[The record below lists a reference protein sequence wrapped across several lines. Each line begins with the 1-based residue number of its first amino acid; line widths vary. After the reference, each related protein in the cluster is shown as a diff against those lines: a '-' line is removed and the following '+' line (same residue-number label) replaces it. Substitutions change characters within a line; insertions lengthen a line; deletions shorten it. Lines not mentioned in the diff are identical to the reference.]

1 IAGRARAGRWAG
13 KARRRKAKS
22 RISPTIDDH
31 RSRAADLEK
40 QLNQRTQEL
49 ADAQQHLAEALEQE
63 TATSEV
69 LRVISSSPGELKP
82 VFDAMLANATRIS
95 GAKFGT
101 MFLAEG
107 DGFRSV
113 AMLGLPPAHLEE
125 RQREPVIH
133 PVPAD
138 PLSRLAR
145 TKQIMHIADLRE
157 EEAYIQGY
165 PPLRAVV
172 DAGGGRTL
180 LVVPMLKEQSLV
192 GAIAIYSQEVRPFTD
207 KQIELVQNF
216 AAQAVI
222 AIENTRLLNELR
234 ESLEN
239 QTASADILRTIAS
252 SPAQAEQALDVIAET
267 TARRFGA
274 SNVNIRLLDGN
285 VLRYVGS
292 TGHMAAHMR
301 ALFPEGLL
309 DPNVSSGKA
318 ILERRQ
324 IYLRAD
330 TPDPSGLRIPPSAT
344 SILASV
350 ATPLIRE
357 GQAIGALMIMRS
369 DPRPF
374 TEADL
379 AQLSNFAAQAVIAIE
394 NTRLLNELRQRT
406 DDLSES
412 LEQQTATSEVLRVIS
427 SSPGELEPVFETILK
442 SATEIC
448 EAKFATLFRYNG
460 ETFLPAAHI
469 GTPSALI
476 EAHRERGAFKP
487 PPGGTLRKVWETKAA
502 VQTEDDALAPE
513 PGHHV
518 RFGGARSSVGV
529 PMLKDDELIGVIVIY
544 RQEVRPFTDKQIA
557 LVTNFA
563 AQAVIA
569 IENTRLLNELRQR
582 TDDLSEAL
590 DQQTVTA
597 NVLKIISRSA
607 FDLQRVLETLLENAA
622 QICGA
627 EHGQIF
633 RYDGE
638 CCRVAAGYKVPPE
651 YLEAWQSTPIRAGRG
666 TATGRSLLE
675 LRPVQ
680 IPDVLADPDYEL
692 HETWQTSGHRTVL
705 AVPLLREGV
714 PLGSIGLWKENVE
727 PFTDKQIELHTTFAD
742 QAVIAIEN
750 VRLFDEIQETSRQLA
765 EASQH
770 KSQFLANMSH
780 ELRTPLNAILG
791 YTELVLDGVYGD
803 APEKLKPCSNGW
815 RATANI
821 CSA

>member
-1 IAGRARAGRWAG
+1 
-13 KARRRKAKS
+13 
-22 RISPTIDDH
+22 
-31 RSRAADLEK
+31 
-40 QLNQRTQEL
+40 
-49 ADAQQHLAEALEQE
+49 
-63 TATSEV
+63 
-69 LRVISSSPGELKP
+69 
-82 VFDAMLANATRIS
+82 M
-95 GAKFGT
+95 
-101 MFLAEG
+101 
-107 DGFRSV
+107 
-113 AMLGLPPAHLEE
+113 PA
-125 RQREPVIH
+125 
-133 PVPAD
+133 
-138 PLSRLAR
+138 
-145 TKQIMHIADLRE
+145 
-157 EEAYIQGY
+157 
-165 PPLRAVV
+165 
-172 DAGGGRTL
+172 
-180 LVVPMLKEQSLV
+180 V
-192 GAIAIYSQEVRPFTD
+192 GARCWWCRCSRNKVWSA
-207 KQIELVQNF
+207 
-216 AAQAVI
+216 
-222 AIENTRLLNELR
+222 RLQ
-234 ESLEN
+234 S
-239 QTASADILRTIAS
+239 
-252 SPAQAEQALDVIAET
+252 
-267 TARRFGA
+267 TARRCARSPTSKSNWCRTSPRRPSSPSRTRGCSTSCA
-274 SNVNIRLLDGN
+274 SRWRIKPPVQIFCAPLRVRLRKLN
-285 VLRYVGS
+285 KHSMLSLRRPHAALVRRMSTSGCS
-292 TGHMAAHMR
+292 TGMC
-301 ALFPEGLL
+301 F
-309 DPNVSSGKA
+309 V
-318 ILERRQ
+318 
-324 IYLRAD
+324 
-330 TPDPSGLRIPPSAT
+330 
-344 SILASV
+344 
-350 ATPLIRE
+350 
-357 GQAIGALMIMRS
+357 
-369 DPRPF
+369 
-374 TEADL
+374 
-379 AQLSNFAAQAVIAIE
+379 
-394 NTRLLNELRQRT
+394 
-406 DDLSES
+406 
-412 LEQQTATSEVLRVIS
+412 
-427 SSPGELEPVFETILK
+427 
-442 SATEIC
+442 
-448 EAKFATLFRYNG
+448 FRYNG

-544 RQEVRPFTDKQIA
+544 RQEVSAFTDTQIA

-569 IENTRLLNELRQR
+569 IENTRLLTELRQR

-727 PFTDKQIELHTTFAD
+727 PFTDKQIELLTTFAD